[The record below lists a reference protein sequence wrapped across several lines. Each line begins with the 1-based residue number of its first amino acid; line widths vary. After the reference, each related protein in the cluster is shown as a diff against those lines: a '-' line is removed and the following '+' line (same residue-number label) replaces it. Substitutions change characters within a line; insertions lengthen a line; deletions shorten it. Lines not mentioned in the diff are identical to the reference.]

1 MTLSG
6 EGARL
11 FNVIMTQIFKKY
23 SLEVSPKTELSRK
36 TAAIIVQISFTRWSF
51 LPATK
56 HLLPVV
62 GAHSRVHTRNL
73 KPTPSFFSLAV
84 VCRTSLWV
92 PETESCIYTAGAWEE
107 DYSFSI
113 QESYLPIAKKRYP
126 SNFCLLRGHAFFVAA
141 TCKVTRNLRLLPH
154 REYIRGHFQ
163 TINVIMTPRGGGG

>member
-1 MTLSG
+1 M
-6 EGARL
+6 
-11 FNVIMTQIFKKY
+11 
-23 SLEVSPKTELSRK
+23 SPKTELSRK
-36 TAAIIVQISFTRWSF
+36 TSAIIVQISVTRWSF

-62 GAHSRVHTRNL
+62 GTHSRVHTRNL
-73 KPTPSFFSLAV
+73 KPTSSFFSLSV
-84 VCRTSLWV
+84 VCRMSLWV
-92 PETESCIYTAGAWEE
+92 PETESCICTAGAWEE

-163 TINVIMTPRGGGG
+163 TINVIMTLRGEGLGPWR